1 MQNTSIIIVTYNH
14 LDYTKDCIES
24 IKKYSQKG
32 TYEIIVIDNSSTDGT
47 KEWLKEQSNLK
58 VILNDE
64 NLGFPKACNQGIAI
78 AEKENDILLLNNDTI
93 VTKNWL
99 DNLKICLNSNPKI
112 GAVGAVSNH
121 NENDQGCDFSYDD
134 FEQMQ
139 QLAEINNISDASRW
153 EEKVFLI
160 GFCLLIKRNVLNE
173 IKFLDENYTP
183 GYIEDNALSLEII
196 KRGYHLVLCHDV
208 FIHHY
213 LGTEFRKDLDK
224 FYKIL
229 NKNRNYF
236 INCWGFNTFTFDDVK
251 NASLKILQTPKKIL
265 EFNCG
270 IGTTILKLKYKYKNS
285 IVHGIES
292 DKAKKE
298 IAKHFTTVYETL
310 DQVKDYDYDCI
321 LIGDIL
327 EKVLNPKEFLNSL
340 KKYLKDGGDV
350 VGEISN
356 TASIENIEKLL
367 NDSWY
372 FINNSKINH
381 YTISDIKKLLEDTN
395 YKLNFTFSWY
405 KNLNTTEKTIIEK
418 LNSIVPNNYE
428 TVYYSFRFTKM

>member
-58 VILNDE
+58 IILNDE

-139 QLAEINNISDASRW
+139 QLAEINNISDTSRW

-208 FIHHY
+208 LFI
-213 LGTEFRKDLDK
+213 
-224 FYKIL
+224 IIWVQ
-229 NKNRNYF
+229 N
-236 INCWGFNTFTFDDVK
+236 
-251 NASLKILQTPKKIL
+251 L
-265 EFNCG
+265 ER
-270 IGTTILKLKYKYKNS
+270 T
-285 IVHGIES
+285 
-292 DKAKKE
+292 
-298 IAKHFTTVYETL
+298 
-310 DQVKDYDYDCI
+310 
-321 LIGDIL
+321 
-327 EKVLNPKEFLNSL
+327 
-340 KKYLKDGGDV
+340 
-350 VGEISN
+350 
-356 TASIENIEKLL
+356 
-367 NDSWY
+367 
-372 FINNSKINH
+372 
-381 YTISDIKKLLEDTN
+381 
-395 YKLNFTFSWY
+395 
-405 KNLNTTEKTIIEK
+405 
-418 LNSIVPNNYE
+418 
-428 TVYYSFRFTKM
+428 

>member
-58 VILNDE
+58 IILNDE
-64 NLGFPKACNQGIAI
+64 NLGFPKACNQGIAV

-160 GFCLLIKRNVLNE
+160 GFCLLIKRNVINE

-251 NASLKILQTPKKIL
+251 NASLKILQPPKKIL

-285 IVHGIES
+285 IVHGIEP

-356 TASIENIEKLL
+356 IASIENIEKLL

-372 FINNSKINH
+372 FINNSRINH

>member
-236 INCWGFNTFTFDDVK
+236 INCWRFNTFTFDDVK